1 MRTELH
7 ASTHRSGWC
16 RRAAVV
22 AVIAVSV
29 PACAGDDD
37 ASPATTAPTT
47 PAPTTPPTEPTDTTE
62 PPEDTTT
69 TAPTTTAPT
78 TTTTEPGEPGE
89 AAGPVG
95 LRSVD
100 PFAAYRWVPT
110 LPDDA
115 VYGGPATPTSFDDVL
130 LTPSQ
135 GDVAEWLGREGVERL
150 EQNGFVVDGASGYR
164 FFHEVYKSNAYWER
178 PLFVTTDSLYHSW
191 HLVFDRVLR
200 DTEQQHLLPTL
211 ESFLTGAVDAARDQE
226 AELAGS
232 SLEDAAHRATAYYES
247 AAVLAG
253 LDVGEI
259 TDLAQEELALVEAAV
274 GVEASPITSDGTC
287 EWPNS
292 FVGCIDYSLF
302 RPRGHYTRTPELER
316 YFRSMS
322 VLGLEGFALAGGS
335 GVTPGLLVTRVM
347 VTEPDLLDGWRA
359 LYEPTAFLVGL
370 ADDVDPLQLAAAA
383 DDAIPGWRDDPTLI
397 ADADTEAIADA
408 VLAEHPVAIDPERAS
423 VRLMGARFTLDS
435 FVLDQ
440 LAWPNVG
447 REPPEERRVYVS
459 PLDLAAAFG
468 SDLARE
474 HQLATEAGYHRYTE
488 QLDAMTELV
497 AARGPDDW
505 AATVY
510 DAWLAA
516 IAPQFDE
523 RGSAYP
529 DFMQSDA
536 WAAKALQTGLSSY
549 TELKHDTVLYTKQ
562 GSAGEGEGP
571 PPADFVPRHWVEPDP
586 VAFGRIAAAATLVRD
601 GFDDRGLLTEETDDL
616 LATLV
621 ELSDW
626 LADIA
631 ARELAGEVA
640 TDTENARLLDIGSE
654 LEYLWIAASEIE
666 LDDYGYAVPDW
677 DERSGLVT
685 DVFTTSFEHLQLGTG
700 DVETIHVIVP
710 LGDGRFELAQGA
722 VFSYYEFWMSN
733 DTPRLTDEEWR
744 GMLNEAYAG
753 VELPLRPQWVEPFVV
768 GDDVATE
775 PRVVFAR

>member
-1 MRTELH
+1 MRTESH
-7 ASTHRSGWC
+7 GSAVRPG
-16 RRAAVV
+16 RRVPAALVAAI
-22 AVIAVSV
+22 AVIA
-29 PACAGDDD
+29 PACTGDDD
-37 ASPATTAPTT
+37 ATPTTPAPTT
-47 PAPTTPPTEPTDTTE
+47 PAPTTPVTEPVDTTE
-62 PPEDTTT
+62 PPISTTT
-69 TAPTTTAPT
+69 SPPTSSS
-78 TTTTEPGEPGE
+78 TTTTEPGEPGDV
-89 AAGPVG
+89 AGPAG

-100 PFAAYRWVPT
+100 PFAAYRWVPA
-110 LPDDA
+110 LPADA

-135 GDVAEWLGREGVERL
+135 SGVADWLGDEGIERL
-150 EQNGFVVDGASGYR
+150 EQNGFVVDGSSGSR
-164 FFHEVYKSNAYWER
+164 FFHDVYKSDAYWEN
-178 PLFVTTDSLYHSW
+178 PLFVTTDALYHSW

-200 DTEQQHLLPTL
+200 DTEQEHLLPTL
-211 ESFLTGAVDAARDQE
+211 EAFLAAAVDAARVQE
-226 AELAGS
+226 SELAGT
-232 SLEDAAHRATAYYES
+232 SLEDAARRATAYYES

-253 LDVGEI
+253 VDVGEI
-259 TDLAQEELALVEAAV
+259 TDLAAEELALVEAAA
-274 GVEASPITSDGTC
+274 GIQPSPITSDGTC

-322 VLGLEGFALAGGS
+322 VLGLEGFGLAEGV

-347 VTEPDLLDGWRA
+347 VTDPDLLAGWQA

-383 DDAIPGWRDDPTLI
+383 DESIPGWREDPTLI
-397 ADADTEAIADA
+397 ADADTAAIADA
-408 VLAEHPVAIDPERAS
+408 VLADHPVAIDPERAG

-447 REPPEERRVYVS
+447 REPPEERRVFVS

-474 HQLATEAGYHRYTE
+474 RQLATEAGFDRYTE

-497 AARGPDDW
+497 AARDPDDW

-529 DFMQSDA
+529 DFMQRDA
-536 WAAKALQTGLSSY
+536 WAAKALQTGLGSY

-586 VAFGRIAAAATLVRD
+586 VAFGRIAAAAALVRD

-626 LADIA
+626 LAGIA

-640 TDTENARLLDIGSE
+640 TDTENVRLLDIGSE

-666 LDDYGYAVPDW
+666 LDEYGFAVPDW
-677 DERSGLVT
+677 DERAGLVT

-700 DVETIHVIVP
+700 DVESISVIVP
-710 LGDGRFELAQGA
+710 LGDGRFELAEGA

-744 GMLNEAYAG
+744 AVLDEARTG
-753 VELPLRPQWVEPFVV
+753 GDLPARPQWVETFLV
-768 GDDVATE
+768 GAEVANE